1 MKKEIRKK
9 RNVQLT
15 MNELKQQL
23 PFMQCIKKE
32 TETEGETEFMCIVH
46 NENDTCLSIN
56 VITLNDTIYNQ
67 TWTLEQFM
75 EFKEDVGYTE
85 NTNTSFLHTFL
96 EAMHSAVFSDN
107 NLMITLNKRTCNIN
121 MTMQQNK
128 SIFSIIQHFKS
139 FKKDTEIKN
148 TEKEETNTNI
158 EIKKNIETDIKKDTE
173 IKTIKTSPILRRINF
188 YDMPL
193 RYKRKKKR
201 KNKQQTNNK

>member
-1 MKKEIRKK
+1 
-9 RNVQLT
+9 

-32 TETEGETEFMCIVH
+32 IQGETEFMCIVH
-46 NENDTCLSIN
+46 IENDTCLSIN
-56 VITLNDTIYNQ
+56 VITSNDTIYNQ

-85 NTNTSFLHTFL
+85 NTNTSFLDIFL
-96 EAMHSAVFSDN
+96 RAMHSAVFSDN

-128 SIFSIIQHFKS
+128 SIFSIIQHFKL

-148 TEKEETNTNI
+148 TEKEETKSEKETNI
-158 EIKKNIETDIKKDTE
+158 EIKKNIETDTKKGTE
-173 IKTIKTSPILRRINF
+173 INTIKTSPILRRINL

-193 RYKRKKKR
+193 RYKRKKK
-201 KNKQQTNNK
+201 KKIKQQTNNK

>member
-1 MKKEIRKK
+1 
-9 RNVQLT
+9 

-32 TETEGETEFMCIVH
+32 IQGKEIQEIMCVVH
-46 NENDTCLSIN
+46 IENDTCLSIN

-85 NTNTSFLHTFL
+85 NTNTLFLHTFL
-96 EAMHSAVFSDN
+96 EAMHSAVFTDS

-128 SIFSIIQHFKS
+128 SIFSIIQHFKL

-148 TEKEETNTNI
+148 TEKEETKSEKETNI
-158 EIKKNIETDIKKDTE
+158 EIKKNIETDTKKKTE
-173 IKTIKTSPILRRINF
+173 KKTIKTSPILRRINF